1 LEDGEATQNDLH
13 GEEGGRDQQ
22 RSPHEPAEGGRSE
35 CEKTEGN
42 KHQPYASSQN
52 PMAPFE
58 ADLDVELGD
67 HLAKAEWP
75 IRARKPGAIGS
86 DESAEDDQDVGD
98 AG

>member
-1 LEDGEATQNDLH
+1 
-13 GEEGGRDQQ
+13 
-22 RSPHEPAEGGRSE
+22 
-35 CEKTEGN
+35 
-42 KHQPYASSQN
+42 
-52 PMAPFE
+52 MAPFE